1 MTANEAIEISVG
13 LPGEELIVPGISDAV
28 AGNWTPEA
36 LLLLVA
42 RGRLA
47 DAGFDFLE
55 RIVPPAQEIE
65 PLLYEALGDR
75 ETDAYGAYNSWKR
88 RLDSYIRGLEQR
100 VTVAKA

>member
-1 MTANEAIEISVG
+1 MTPNEAIEISEG
-13 LPGEELIVPGISDAV
+13 LPGEELIVPGISDVV

-42 RGRLA
+42 QGRLTS
-47 DAGFDFLE
+47 AGFDFLE

-65 PLLYEALGDR
+65 PLLYEALGNR

-88 RLDSYIRGLEQR
+88 RLDSFIRALER
-100 VTVAKA
+100 RTSPLVK